1 MAFLQAIEGPLSGQ
15 RFVVP
20 EKDRVVVG
28 RYEIYDLIVPDPS
41 ISRKHFAIEKR
52 AESYYIVDLGSL
64 NGTQLN
70 GHRVSTAKLEE
81 NDSISAGQTVLAFHE
96 AEDAAAPPPA
106 DAEVE
111 FISDDDIIIE
121 PEVKLMPDSPAT
133 IPMPVASPLQAAGG
147 ADDEKIEEAGE
158 AADEPP
164 KPSRTRRVKKK
175 GSKKATSGKGAK
187 KSAGRC
193 AACGRKVTQEDID
206 TGDCAKT
213 RLGYVCSRCIEKRQK
228 SGEKGVGREGIAREV
243 HNRAPETAPVVQ
255 WKTKAPSPPT
265 VRPTAAIPMTIPT
278 AIQITAP
285 PIR

>member
-15 RFVVP
+15 RFDVP
-20 EKDRVVVG
+20 EKERVIVG

-52 AESYYIVDLGSL
+52 SECFYIVDLGSL

-96 AEDAAAPPPA
+96 AEGAAAPA

-111 FISDDDIIIE
+111 SISDDDIIIE
-121 PEVKLMPDSPAT
+121 PAPESPAT
-133 IPMPVASPLQAAGG
+133 IPMPVASPPPEDAA
-147 ADDEKIEEAGE
+147 ALREPAKTKRTTRKRSEK
-158 AADEPP
+158 
-164 KPSRTRRVKKK
+164 
-175 GSKKATSGKGAK
+175 SKRGKSSQ

-193 AACGRKVTQEDID
+193 AACGKKVTQEDID

-213 RLGYVCSRCIEKRQK
+213 RLGYVCSRCIEKRQQ
-228 SGEKGVGREGIAREV
+228 SGEKGSLE
-243 HNRAPETAPVVQ
+243 
-255 WKTKAPSPPT
+255 KF
-265 VRPTAAIPMTIPT
+265 
-278 AIQITAP
+278 ITE
-285 PIR
+285 RQKRRR

>member
-15 RFVVP
+15 RFNVP
-20 EKDRVVVG
+20 DKDRVIVG

-81 NDSISAGQTVLAFHE
+81 SDNISAGQTVLAFHE
-96 AEDAAAPPPA
+96 AEDAAIPPPA

-111 FISDDDIIIE
+111 SISDDDIIIE
-121 PEVKLMPDSPAT
+121 PELKIMPDSPAT
-133 IPMPVASPLQAAGG
+133 IPMPVASPTQS
-147 ADDEKIEEAGE
+147 DEETHDLKIEEAEE
-158 AADEPP
+158 ADDKPPEPS
-164 KPSRTRRVKKK
+164 KTRRTKKK
-175 GSKKATSGKGAK
+175 SAKKAASGKGSK

-193 AACGRKVTQEDID
+193 AACGKKVTQEDID

-213 RLGYVCSRCIEKRQK
+213 RLGFVCSRCIEKRQK
-228 SGEKGVGREGIAREV
+228 SGQKGSLEKF
-243 HNRAPETAPVVQ
+243 
-255 WKTKAPSPPT
+255 
-265 VRPTAAIPMTIPT
+265 
-278 AIQITAP
+278 ITE
-285 PIR
+285 RQKRRR